1 MTGDAVRPDG
11 PSSYLPVDPRAAVAA
26 LVLGA
31 ERCVAFDVREQ
42 DRNGALVGNHDS
54 MGPAA
59 GTVVGACS
67 GNLVHRDLI
76 GDAAQ
81 QCLLR
86 HRRQPGSGK

>member
-1 MTGDAVRPDG
+1 MTGDAVRLDG
-11 PSSYLPVDPRAAVAA
+11 PSSYSPWVQGPPWRPLFLVPNVVLPSMSVNRTVT
-26 LVLGA
+26 V
-31 ERCVAFDVREQ
+31 
-42 DRNGALVGNHDS
+42 LVGNHDS

-59 GTVVGACS
+59 GTAVGACS

-86 HRRQPGSGK
+86 HRRQPGGGK